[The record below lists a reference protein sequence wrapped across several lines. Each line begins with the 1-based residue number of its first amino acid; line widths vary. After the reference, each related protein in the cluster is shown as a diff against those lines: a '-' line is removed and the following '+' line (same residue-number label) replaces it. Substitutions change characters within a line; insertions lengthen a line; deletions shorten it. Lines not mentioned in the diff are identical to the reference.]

1 MLKSFRDKNLL
12 EYGGNMKTLIS
23 VYLFFVTFCAALSF
37 MAAPLSA
44 STVSGLSSIG
54 TAQVPCYVTIVEG
67 GELRVSIDIDRKA
80 DLEIT
85 NRAGGQSVVT
95 VLEYRNGKPRK
106 GFNAESSTL
115 DRDEYRKEWR
125 FNRFFEQT
133 PESSVVDEVRIQVQK
148 GAVSAKMGQT
158 GDNRQDF
165 YNDGYQHGTF
175 VNSGKPLTL
184 RITGDDPSNNQTSG
198 KFWLEYETG
207 NYSEK
212 TSFTIEGG
220 KTLTWS
226 YPAGEGIKGL
236 EVEISKG
243 RAKISLIQGPDS
255 KEPVHKPTAP
265 KNASKP
271 SPQPKD
277 MASPKPEAK
286 KQMAALP
293 TVQAATSSGSILDG
307 EVPLYKGSRVLKS
320 KSTGAYAKAQLE
332 ADASPQDIVD
342 FYKNAMSGK
351 GWVPGMAM
359 VQGNKGVLMFKQSN
373 RQLVFK
379 VKGQGDTSKIDVTL
393 INQ

>member
-1 MLKSFRDKNLL
+1 M
-12 EYGGNMKTLIS
+12 
-23 VYLFFVTFCAALSF
+23 
-37 MAAPLSA
+37 
-44 STVSGLSSIG
+44 
-54 TAQVPCYVTIVEG
+54 TIVEG

-95 VLEYRNGKPRK
+95 VQEYRNGKPRK

-148 GAVSAKMGQT
+148 GEVSAKMGQT
-158 GDNRQDF
+158 GENRQDF
-165 YNDGYQHGTF
+165 YNYGYQHGTF
-175 VNSGKPLTL
+175 VNPGKPLTL

-198 KFWLEYETG
+198 RFWLEYETG

-212 TSFTIEGG
+212 TPFMIEGG

-226 YPAGEGIKGL
+226 YPAGQGIKGL
-236 EVEISKG
+236 EVDISKG

-255 KEPVHKPTAP
+255 KEPVHKLPAP

-277 MASPKPEAK
+277 QAFPKPEVK
-286 KQMAALP
+286 KQMAILP
-293 TVQAATSSGSILDG
+293 TAQPTASSDTILDG
-307 EVPLYKGSRVLKS
+307 EVPLYKGARVLKS
-320 KSTGAYAKAQLE
+320 SSAGAYSQARLQAE
-332 ADASPQDIVD
+332 ATPQDIVD
-342 FYKNAMSGK
+342 FYKNAMSAK
-351 GWVPGMAM
+351 GWEPGMAM

-379 VKGQGDTSKIDVTL
+379 VKGQGNASRIDVT
-393 INQ
+393 IISQ

>member
-1 MLKSFRDKNLL
+1 
-12 EYGGNMKTLIS
+12 MKTLIS
-23 VYLFFVTFCAALSF
+23 VRLFIVTFCAALSL
-37 MAAPLSA
+37 MTAPISA
-44 STVSGLSSIG
+44 STVSGLATVG

-67 GELRVSIDIDRKA
+67 GELRVSIDTDRKA

-115 DRDEYRKEWR
+115 DRDEYRKAWR

-133 PESSVVDEVRIQVQK
+133 PESSVVDEVRIQVLK
-148 GAVSAKMGQT
+148 GEVSAKMGQT

-175 VNSGKPLTL
+175 VNPGKPLTL

-198 KFWLEYETG
+198 RFWLEYETG
-207 NYSEK
+207 NDSEK
-212 TSFTIEGG
+212 TPFTIEGG

-226 YPAGEGIKGL
+226 YPAGQGIKGL
-236 EVEISKG
+236 EVDISKG
-243 RAKISLIQGPDS
+243 RAKISLIQGPDA

-277 MASPKPEAK
+277 MAAPKPEAK
-286 KQMAALP
+286 KQLAALP
-293 TVQAATSSGSILDG
+293 TVQAATSSSSIFNG
-307 EVPLYKGSRVLKS
+307 EVPLYKDARVIKTKTSGPYTTAEL
-320 KSTGAYAKAQLE
+320 Q
-332 ADASPQDIVD
+332 ADASPQDIVN
-342 FYKNAMSGK
+342 FYKDAMTAK
-351 GWVPGMAM
+351 EWVPGMAM

-379 VKGQGDTSKIDVTL
+379 VKRQGDTSKIDVTL
-393 INQ
+393 INQH